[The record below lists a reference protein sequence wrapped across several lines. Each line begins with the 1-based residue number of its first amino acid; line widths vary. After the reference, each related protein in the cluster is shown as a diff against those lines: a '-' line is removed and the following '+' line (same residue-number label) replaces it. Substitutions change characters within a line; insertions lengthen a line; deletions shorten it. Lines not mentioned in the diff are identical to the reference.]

1 MKNHFSKLMAG
12 ATLGAGLSLGLG
24 LGCATSASAQTMAVS
39 IPAADHGWTG
49 GVVYFTNRE
58 ADSLRKAYPNLKI
71 IVKTSPSGAEQAS
84 AIEDMTSTQKI
95 DALVVLPQNSD
106 ELTSTLA
113 NVKKKG
119 VFITVVDRGLK
130 DASIQD
136 LYVAG
141 NNPELGR
148 IAGEY
153 FKKNLPQGDIVILR
167 GIPTVIDDQRVKA
180 FQEAIK
186 GTKINVLDMQYA
198 NWNRDDGFKVMQD
211 FLSKHKH
218 IDAVWCQD
226 DDIAVGVLE
235 AIKQANRTDIKFVV
249 GGAGMKDMIKRV
261 ADGDKM
267 IPVDVLYPPGMVA
280 TAMNITAANLTGKL
294 PVRGTFIIGAPLVTK
309 ENAKEYYFPDSPF

>member
-1 MKNHFSKLMAG
+1 MNKRFSKRLTG
-12 ATLGAGLSLGLG
+12 AALGAGLCVGLVLGD
-24 LGCATSASAQTMAVS
+24 APAASAQTMAVS

-58 ADSLRKAYPNLKI
+58 ADNLRKAYPNLKI

-130 DASIQD
+130 DPTIQD

-153 FKKNLPQGDIVILR
+153 FKKNLPEGDIVVLR

-211 FLSKHKH
+211 FLAKHKH

-280 TAMNITAANLTGKL
+280 TAMNITAANLTAKL